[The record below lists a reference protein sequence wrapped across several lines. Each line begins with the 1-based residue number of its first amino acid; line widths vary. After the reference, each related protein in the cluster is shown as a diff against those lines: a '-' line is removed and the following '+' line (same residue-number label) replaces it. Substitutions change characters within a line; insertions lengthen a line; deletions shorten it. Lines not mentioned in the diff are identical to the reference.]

1 MGYLITALILIYT
14 SLVFALG
21 VIIGNI
27 HKKGEEIK
35 KSATKTAE
43 LNNEIFN
50 FLNYDGTNQ

>member
-1 MGYLITALILIYT
+1 MITALILIYT